1 MSRSYLCKKDKMG
14 WDDGGGMGEK
24 LEKLRVDAQVNQG
37 SASCNR
43 KGFLVG
49 YPLQ

>member
-49 YPLQ
+49 Y